1 MSPPLRRKYDVTS
14 TELDLPTFADLPLRA
29 ELLAVVEELGY
40 THPSPVQAEAIA
52 PLVEGRDL
60 IGQAATGTG
69 KTAAFALPMLERL
82 AEIRP
87 QRGRGDAPFGMVLA
101 PTREL
106 ALQVSE
112 AVSRYGAHLGARVVT
127 VYGGA
132 PVGPQWKAL
141 QNGVDVVVATPG
153 RAIDLMNRGALRLS
167 ELETIV
173 LDEADEMLDMGF
185 VEDIEILLDAT
196 PDTRQA
202 VLFSATIPRRIEAL
216 AQKYLREPVIVR
228 IRREEVPEGEAPKV
242 RQTAYLVPRTHTTAA
257 LGRVLEAERPRAA
270 IVFCRTRLDV
280 DAVTETLTARG
291 LRAEALHGGMDQ
303 EHRTRVVERLR
314 SGRTE
319 LLVATDVAARGLDID
334 LLTHVVN
341 HDVPQS
347 SEDYVHRIG
356 RVGRAGREGV
366 AITLVPPSKMYA
378 LRNVERLTGQPITI
392 AAVPTAADLR
402 VARLDRTRIAL
413 EETLLG
419 VDGAE
424 TGEADDVRA
433 MLAGLAAEHDLL
445 EVATAAILRLQSA
458 AGTPD
463 DGEDIPVVSA
473 GRGGGRSDRSDR
485 FDRSDRSERPG
496 KGRGAGQRPPKSGMT
511 RLFVN
516 AGRAGGVRPQDIV
529 GALANE
535 SNLSGR
541 DIGAIQI
548 HERHALVEVPE
559 HAADDVLRSLRGST
573 TLKGRRANVRRDRD
587 FADAGRDRS

>member
-1 MSPPLRRKYDVTS
+1 VPPPLRRKYDVTS
-14 TELDLPTFADLPLRA
+14 TELDLTTFADLPLRP

-87 QRGRGDAPFGMVLA
+87 HRGRGDAPFGLILA

-112 AVSRYGAHLGARVVT
+112 AVSRYGARLGARVVT

-132 PVGPQWKAL
+132 PAGPQWKAL
-141 QNGVDVVVATPG
+141 QSGVDIVVATPG

-167 ELETIV
+167 ELETVV

-185 VEDIEILLDAT
+185 VEDIETLLDAT

-202 VLFSATIPRRIEAL
+202 VLFSATIPRRIETL
-216 AQKYLREPVIVR
+216 AQKYLREPVTVR

-402 VARLDRTRIAL
+402 AARLDRTRAAL
-413 EETLLG
+413 EETLIG
-419 VDGAE
+419 ID
-424 TGEADDVRA
+424 GEAGDAEDVRA

-445 EVATAAILRLQSA
+445 DIATAAVQRLQA
-458 AGTPD
+458 VAGTPD

-473 GRGGGRSDRSDR
+473 GRGSVGGRSERGERSDR
-485 FDRSDRSERPG
+485 PV

-548 HERHALVEVPE
+548 HERHALVEIPE

-587 FADAGRDRS
+587 FAGAGRDRS

>member
-1 MSPPLRRKYDVTS
+1 
-14 TELDLPTFADLPLRA
+14 
-29 ELLAVVEELGY
+29 
-40 THPSPVQAEAIA
+40 
-52 PLVEGRDL
+52 
-60 IGQAATGTG
+60 
-69 KTAAFALPMLERL
+69 
-82 AEIRP
+82 
-87 QRGRGDAPFGMVLA
+87 
-101 PTREL
+101 
-106 ALQVSE
+106 
-112 AVSRYGAHLGARVVT
+112 
-127 VYGGA
+127 
-132 PVGPQWKAL
+132 
-141 QNGVDVVVATPG
+141 
-153 RAIDLMNRGALRLS
+153 
-167 ELETIV
+167 
-173 LDEADEMLDMGF
+173 
-185 VEDIEILLDAT
+185 
-196 PDTRQA
+196 
-202 VLFSATIPRRIEAL
+202 
-216 AQKYLREPVIVR
+216 
-228 IRREEVPEGEAPKV
+228 VPEGEAPKV

-378 LRNVERLTGQPITI
+378 LRNVERLTGQPITL

-402 VARLDRTRIAL
+402 AARLDRTRAAL

-419 VDGAE
+419 IDTEVIDTDAGD
-424 TGEADDVRA
+424 ADDVRA

-445 EVATAAILRLQSA
+445 DIATAAVQRLQA
-458 AGTPD
+458 VAGTPD

-473 GRGGGRSDRSDR
+473 GRGAGGGGRG
-485 FDRSDRSERPG
+485 ERPDRPL

-587 FADAGRDRS
+587 FAGAGRDRS